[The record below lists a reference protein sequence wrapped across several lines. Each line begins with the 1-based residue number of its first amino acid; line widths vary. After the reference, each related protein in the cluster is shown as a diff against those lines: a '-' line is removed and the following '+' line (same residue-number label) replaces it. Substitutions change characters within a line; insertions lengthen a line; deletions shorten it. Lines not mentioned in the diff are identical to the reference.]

1 MRKISGFDAGLTS
14 DNNFSQHKEKLIA
27 NPMRNRLPLNALRA
41 FESSA
46 RHLNFTRAGLELS
59 VTQAAVS
66 QQVRALE
73 EQLGIQLFRRLPR
86 GLDLTEEGQALLPVL
101 SDAFDRIESVLQQFE
116 GGHFHEVLTVAVV
129 GTFAVGWLMP
139 RLAAF
144 REAHPFIDLRVLT
157 NNNLVSLSADGMDFA
172 IRFGEGL
179 WPATHNLKLF
189 DAPLT
194 VLCPPAVAA
203 RLQRP
208 QDLQRELLMRTY
220 RKDEWERWFAAAQ
233 VAPWRINGPVFDS
246 SRLMVEGAMQ
256 CGGVAL
262 APARMF
268 ARELREGLLQRPFA
282 AEAGLGAYWL
292 TYLKSRDLTPAMK
305 TFVGWLRRQAEEE
318 LEGG

>member
-1 MRKISGFDAGLTS
+1 
-14 DNNFSQHKEKLIA
+14 
-27 NPMRNRLPLNALRA
+27 MRNRLPLNALRA

-73 EQLGIQLFRRLPR
+73 QQLGIQLFRRLPR
-86 GLDLTEEGQALLPVL
+86 GLDLTEEGQALLPIL
-101 SDAFDRIESVLQQFE
+101 NDAFDRIESVLQQFE

-144 REAHPFIDLRVLT
+144 KEAHPFIDLRVMT
-157 NNNLVSLSADGMDFA
+157 NNNLVNLSADGMDFA
-172 IRFGEGL
+172 IRFGEGR
-179 WPATHNLKLF
+179 WPATHNRKLF

-203 RLQRP
+203 RLRTP
-208 QDLQRELLMRTY
+208 QDLQHELLMRTY

-246 SRLMVEGAMQ
+246 SRLMVEGAIQ

-262 APARMF
+262 APPCMF
-268 ARELREGLLQRPFA
+268 GRELREGVLQRPFA
-282 AEAGLGAYWL
+282 AEAHLGSYWL
-292 TYLKSRDLTPAMK
+292 TSLKSRAMTPAMK
-305 TFVGWLRRQAEEE
+305 VFVGWMSRQAEDERR
-318 LEGG
+318 GD

>member
-1 MRKISGFDAGLTS
+1 
-14 DNNFSQHKEKLIA
+14 
-27 NPMRNRLPLNALRA
+27 MRNRLPLNALRA

-66 QQVRALE
+66 QQVRTLE
-73 EQLGIQLFRRLPR
+73 QQLGIQLFRRLPR

-144 REAHPFIDLRVLT
+144 RASHPFIDLRVLT
-157 NNNLVSLSADGMDFA
+157 NNNLVNLSADGMDFA
-172 IRFGEGL
+172 IRFGEGR

-194 VLCPPAVAA
+194 VLCPPEIAK
-203 RLQRP
+203 RLRTP
-208 QDLQRELLMRTY
+208 QDLQHELLMRSY
-220 RKDEWERWFAAAQ
+220 RKDEWERWFTAAQ
-233 VAPWRINGPVFDS
+233 VTPWRINGPVFDS
-246 SRLMVEGAMQ
+246 SRLMVEGAIHS
-256 CGGVAL
+256 GGVAL

-268 ARELREGLLQRPFA
+268 ARELQEGILQRPFA
-282 AEAGLGAYWL
+282 AEANLGAYWL
-292 TYLKSRDLTPAMK
+292 TYLKSRDMTPAMK
-305 TFVGWLRRQAEEE
+305 VFVGWLRQQANEE
-318 LEGG
+318 LAQIRQSHV

>member
-1 MRKISGFDAGLTS
+1 
-14 DNNFSQHKEKLIA
+14 
-27 NPMRNRLPLNALRA
+27 MRNRLPLNALRA

-46 RHLNFTRAGLELS
+46 RHLNFTRAGLELR

-66 QQVRALE
+66 QQVRMLE

-101 SDAFDRIESVLQQFE
+101 SDAFDRIEAVLQQFE

-144 REAHPFIDLRVLT
+144 RTAHPFIDLRVLT
-157 NNNLVSLSADGMDFA
+157 HNNLVNLSADGMDFA

-179 WPATHNLKLF
+179 WPATCNIKLF

-203 RLQRP
+203 RLRTP
-208 QDLQRELLMRTY
+208 QDLQHEQLMRTY
-220 RKDEWERWFAAAQ
+220 RKDEWEQWFAAAQ
-233 VAPWRINGPVFDS
+233 VTPWRINGPVFDS
-246 SRLMVEGAMQ
+246 SRLMVEGAIQ
-256 CGGVAL
+256 CDGVAL
-262 APARMF
+262 APVSMF
-268 ARELREGLLQRPFA
+268 RRELAAGALQRPFA
-282 AEAGLGAYWL
+282 AEAALGAYWL
-292 TYLKSRDLTPAMK
+292 T
-305 TFVGWLRRQAEEE
+305 
-318 LEGG
+318 